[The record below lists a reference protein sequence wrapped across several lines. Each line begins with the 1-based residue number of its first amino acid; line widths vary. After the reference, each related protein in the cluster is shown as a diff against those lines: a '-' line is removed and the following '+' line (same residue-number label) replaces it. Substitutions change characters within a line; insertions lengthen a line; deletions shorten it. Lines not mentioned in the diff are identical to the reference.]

1 MLPVPN
7 TNKLTCPQCKVR
19 LELDEETFDE
29 YSGGSFDCPDCGG
42 KVDVPETP
50 VSAKRC
56 PNCSTAMEDDSVI
69 CTECG
74 WNMKTGEQLQTSIVS
89 SSLAAEE
96 MIRSER
102 HSQVMALPTVEGAGS
117 TKTCPFCAEE
127 VKVAA
132 VKCKHC
138 GSNLHPEQT
147 VLPEGNAG
155 GIQYTDIVFDC
166 PHCGKSLAIDRRGV
180 GLTIS
185 CVACG
190 NHVIVPTPVGLT
202 GRQSQAASQHPHD
215 SQAKSKPKKQLRCS
229 HCKSVVKIP
238 ESQYRNARRVYAPVR
253 CVNCGEWF
261 IVPGGISKSPVS
273 IWHSSFR
280 WVVWTLFGFGVL
292 FVWAYLSDNGE
303 QNDGKTAMEPAASAV
318 SYSDPSSETTHAYRS
333 SVSSSSGP
341 TPELAAELRRG
352 AEDFRNLIREDTVT
366 YFSVEDYVCFLLAA
380 SNLMSEGERD
390 RFLLEFKKV
399 EALNNGVFTANL
411 KAARSEKG
419 GQAYINILLAGGK
432 VSPRFAEQMS
442 SVIHTMYE
450 IGWQE

>member
-1 MLPVPN
+1 ML
-7 TNKLTCPQCKVR
+7 
-19 LELDEETFDE
+19 
-29 YSGGSFDCPDCGG
+29 
-42 KVDVPETP
+42 
-50 VSAKRC
+50 
-56 PNCSTAMEDDSVI
+56 
-69 CTECG
+69 
-74 WNMKTGEQLQTSIVS
+74 
-89 SSLAAEE
+89 
-96 MIRSER
+96 
-102 HSQVMALPTVEGAGS
+102 
-117 TKTCPFCAEE
+117 
-127 VKVAA
+127 
-132 VKCKHC
+132 
-138 GSNLHPEQT
+138 
-147 VLPEGNAG
+147 
-155 GIQYTDIVFDC
+155 
-166 PHCGKSLAIDRRGV
+166 
-180 GLTIS
+180 
-185 CVACG
+185 
-190 NHVIVPTPVGLT
+190 
-202 GRQSQAASQHPHD
+202 
-215 SQAKSKPKKQLRCS
+215 
-229 HCKSVVKIP
+229 
-238 ESQYRNARRVYAPVR
+238 
-253 CVNCGEWF
+253 
-261 IVPGGISKSPVS
+261 
-273 IWHSSFR
+273 
-280 WVVWTLFGFGVL
+280 GFGVL